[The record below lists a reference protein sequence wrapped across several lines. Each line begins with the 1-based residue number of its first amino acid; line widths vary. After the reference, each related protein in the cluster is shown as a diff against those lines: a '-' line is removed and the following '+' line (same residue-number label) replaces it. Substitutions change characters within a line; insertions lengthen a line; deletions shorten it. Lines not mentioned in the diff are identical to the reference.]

1 MSEKELICETKVKYS
16 GIFNFKDLYNF
27 VYDFL
32 TDKGFFV
39 EEKSYSEKVKP
50 EGKEIEIKWVCLKK
64 ITDYF
69 RYEIVINFR
78 ITGLLDVEITKEGKK
93 FVSNKGDVE
102 IKFSGSLERDYE
114 NKFETSAFLK
124 FMRGVYDKYV
134 IKSRIE
140 KMEDK
145 LAEIIVESSNQVKA
159 YLALEAKR

>member
-16 GIFNFKDLYNF
+16 GIFSFKDLYNF
-27 VYDFL
+27 AYDFL
-32 TDKGFFV
+32 TDKGFFI
-39 EEKSYSEKVKP
+39 EEKNYSEKVKP

-69 RYEIVINFR
+69 RYEIVINFK
-78 ITGLLDVEITKEGKK
+78 ITGLLDIEITKEGKK

-145 LAEIIVESSNQVKA
+145 LTEIVVESANQVKA

>member
-16 GIFNFKDLYNF
+16 GIFSFKDLYNF

-39 EEKSYSEKVKP
+39 EEKNYSEKVKP

-69 RYEIVINFR
+69 RYEIVINFK

-145 LAEIIVESSNQVKA
+145 LAEIVVESANQVKA